1 MKQTIIL
8 ALFIHLMF
16 ITSCNSQSSTAT
28 AVVNAKTSKSEKIK
42 GLSIVARPDSFR
54 YNPMID
60 VKSSNANW
68 ITVIPYGFTR
78 KNDATVQYNK
88 KWQWWGEKPIG
99 VRTTIQLAKEQ
110 GIKVMLKPQIW
121 MMSGWVGHMDF
132 DNEKD
137 WKIWET
143 SYEKFIMQM
152 VDIANEEG
160 VELLCVG
167 TEFEIAAVKRP
178 QYWKG
183 LIKKVRAKY
192 DGKLTYAANWDK
204 FEKITFWEDLDYI
217 GIDAYFP
224 LVNEKTPSIDA
235 LKSAWKMPLSKIEKL
250 YNQTKVPILFTEF
263 GYMSVD
269 GSAYNTWELEKK
281 IQSLP
286 INEMAQVNSLE
297 ALFETFWEKDWWAG
311 GFLWK
316 WYPDIKGKEKEYARY
331 YTPQGKAAEK
341 CIEKWYGK

>member
-8 ALFIHLMF
+8 SLFLHLIW
-16 ITSCNSQSSTAT
+16 ITSCNSQSSTT
-28 AVVNAKTSKSEKIK
+28 AINSSITNSEKLK
-42 GLSIVARPDSFR
+42 GLSIVARPDSFK

-68 ITVIPYGFTR
+68 VTVIPYGFTR
-78 KNDATVQYNK
+78 KNEAEVRYNE
-88 KWQWWGEKPIG
+88 KWQWWGERPIG

-121 MMSGWVGHMDF
+121 MMTGWIGHMDF
-132 DNEKD
+132 DNETD
-137 WKIWET
+137 WKIWEE

-152 VDIANEEG
+152 VDIANEEK
-160 VELLCVG
+160 VELFCVG
-167 TEFEIAAVKRP
+167 TEFEVVVVKRP
-178 QYWKG
+178 QYWKD
-183 LIKKVRAKY
+183 LIQKVRAKY
-192 DGKLTYAANWDK
+192 DGKLTYAANWDQ
-204 FEKITFWEDLDYI
+204 FEKVTFWEDLDYI

-224 LVNEKTPSIDA
+224 LVNEKTPNIEA
-235 LKSAWKMPLSKIEKL
+235 LKAAWKAPLSKIEKL
-250 YNQTKVPILFTEF
+250 HNKTKVPILFTEF

-281 IQSLP
+281 ARTLAV
-286 INEMAQVNSLE
+286 NETAQVNALE

-316 WYPDIKGKEKEYARY
+316 WYPDIKGNEKKYERL
-331 YTPQGKAAEK
+331 YTPQGKEAER
-341 CIEKWYGK
+341 CIEKWYKK

>member
-1 MKQTIIL
+1 MKPTVVLILFLHIIL
-8 ALFIHLMF
+8 
-16 ITSCNSQSSTAT
+16 ITSCNSQSTTAT
-28 AVVNAKTSKSEKIK
+28 INTKISKSEKLK
-42 GLSIVARPDSFR
+42 GLSIVARPDPFK

-60 VKSSNANW
+60 VKASNANW
-68 ITVIPYGFTR
+68 VTVIPYGFTR
-78 KNDATVQYNK
+78 KSEAEVKYNE
-88 KWQWWGEKPIG
+88 KWQWWGERPIG

-132 DNEKD
+132 DTESD

-152 VDIANEEG
+152 VDIANEEK
-160 VELLCVG
+160 VELFCVG
-167 TEFEIAAVKRP
+167 TEFEIAVVKRP
-178 QYWKG
+178 QYWKN
-183 LIKKVRAKY
+183 LIKKIRAKY
-192 DGKLTYAANWDK
+192 NGKLTYAANWDK
-204 FEKITFWEDLDYI
+204 FEKVTFWEDLDYI

-224 LVNEKTPSIDA
+224 LVNEKTPKIDA
-235 LKSAWKMPLSKIEKL
+235 LKAAWKTPLSKIEKL
-250 YNQTKVPILFTEF
+250 YNQTQIPILFTEF

-269 GSAYNTWELEKK
+269 GSAYNTWELEEKVES
-281 IQSLP
+281 IP
-286 INEMAQVNSLE
+286 ANEAAQVNALE

-316 WYPDIKGKEKEYARY
+316 WYPDIKGKESKYAKY
-331 YTPQGKAAEK
+331 YTPQGKESEK

>member
-1 MKQTIIL
+1 MKQIIIL
-8 ALFIHLMF
+8 ALFIHLVF
-16 ITSCNSQSSTAT
+16 ITSCNSQ
-28 AVVNAKTSKSEKIK
+28 TSKSTPKEKITQFEKLK

-68 ITVIPYGFTR
+68 VTVIPYGFTR
-78 KNDATVQYNK
+78 KNEANVRYNA
-88 KWQWWGEKPIG
+88 KWQWWGERPIG

-110 GIKVMLKPQIW
+110 GLKVMLKPQIW

-132 DNEKD
+132 DKESD
-137 WKIWET
+137 WKTWEE
-143 SYEKFIMQM
+143 SYETFIMQM
-152 VDIANEEG
+152 VDIANEEQ
-160 VELLCVG
+160 VELFCVG
-167 TEFEIAAVKRP
+167 TEFEIAAVKRAT
-178 QYWKG
+178 YWKG
-183 LIKKVRAKY
+183 LIKKIRAKY
-192 DGKLTYAANWDK
+192 NGKLTYAANWDK
-204 FEKITFWEDLDYI
+204 FEKITFWDDLDYI

-224 LVNEKTPSIDA
+224 LVNEKTPNVDV
-235 LKSAWKMPLSKIEKL
+235 LKTAWKAPLSKIQKL
-250 YNQTKVPILFTEF
+250 HNETKIPILFTEF

-269 GSAYNTWELEKK
+269 GSAYNTWELEAKVES
-281 IQSLP
+281 IP
-286 INEMAQVNSLE
+286 TNEQAQVNALE

-316 WYPDIKGKEKEYARY
+316 WYPDIKGQESNYAKY